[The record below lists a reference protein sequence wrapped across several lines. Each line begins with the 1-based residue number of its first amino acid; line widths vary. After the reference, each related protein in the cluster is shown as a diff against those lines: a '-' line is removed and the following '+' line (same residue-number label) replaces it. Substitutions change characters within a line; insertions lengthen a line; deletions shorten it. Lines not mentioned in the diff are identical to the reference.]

1 MPMKCQ
7 EFDLNHALGVKIF
20 EEIRLDGMV
29 LEKGHTLNEEDI
41 IQLKLSGIATVYGWK
56 RRSASSR
63 PNSAAK
69 IPLMSSAATV
79 FAR

>member
-1 MPMKCQ
+1 MKCQ

-41 IQLKLSGIATVYGWK
+41 IRLKISVFVCLRRPYG
-56 RRSASSR
+56 
-63 PNSAAK
+63 
-69 IPLMSSAATV
+69 
-79 FAR
+79 

>member
-1 MPMKCQ
+1 MKCQ

-41 IQLKLSGIATVYGWK
+41 IRLKISGVPSTEAVILHMP
-56 RRSASSR
+56 S
-63 PNSAAK
+63 
-69 IPLMSSAATV
+69 
-79 FAR
+79 